1 MKYDRL
7 DEQHK
12 YHEYTL
18 KNGDKILRYQL
29 LKLIKDIIG
38 VGKMTTSQITK
49 IAGIDQQVI
58 SNLVRYL
65 CTKGVLGSEKKQRSN
80 LYYVLE
86 DECLLAKLYYPL
98 SMLKQFKI
106 IGRKIHRAK

>member
-29 LKLIKDIIG
+29 ANLIKKIIG
-38 VGKMTTSQITK
+38 TEKMTIVEISKK
-49 IAGIDQQVI
+49 IGIDKQII
-58 SNLVRYL
+58 SNLIRHL
-65 CTKGVLGSEKKQRSN
+65 CTKGVIGSEKKQRHN

-86 DECLLAKLYYPL
+86 SECLLAKLFYPI
-98 SMLKQFKI
+98 SITKHFKI
-106 IGRKIHRAK
+106 KRRKTHRG